1 MAKEQQTVAPKER
14 VNITYRPA
22 TGDQKSEVELP
33 LHLLFLGDFTGKS
46 DERPL
51 EEREPINIDKD
62 NFDQVLAKHEVSLT
76 IQVPNVLAEK
86 QEGELKVDLRFE
98 KLSDFG
104 PDAVAQQIP
113 EAKRLL
119 ELRSAL
125 VALKGPMGNVPAFRK
140 KLEAIVKDPTKRG
153 TLLAELGVGASNE
166 ET

>member
-1 MAKEQQTVAPKER
+1 MAKEQTVAPKER
-14 VNITYRPA
+14 VNITYKPA

-33 LHLLFLGDFTGKS
+33 LHLLFLGDFSGRA

-51 EEREPINIDKD
+51 EEREPIGIDKD
-62 NFDQVLAKHEVSLT
+62 NFDRVLAEHQVGLT

-86 QEGELKVDLRFE
+86 QEGELKVELKFE
-98 KLSDFG
+98 KLADFG

-113 EAKRLL
+113 EARKLL

-140 KLEAIVKDPTKRG
+140 KVEAIVKDPAKRDR
-153 TLLAELGVGASNE
+153 LLAELGVGANNE